1 MELNNIK
8 LSLGPFQGITD
19 VVFRNVYMKHFQ
31 GIDKLYTPFFT
42 GIQKENAKNLR
53 TDEINP
59 QLNDIKTLT
68 PQILSNDA
76 TEIIRFAFQCKDLGY
91 KEINLN
97 LGCPFQRVAKKKRG
111 SGLLSF
117 PQMIQEIFEKVF
129 EAIDLK
135 FSVKCRFGYQSDD
148 EIFPLI
154 EVYNQFPIR
163 ELIVHAR
170 IGRQLY
176 KGNVNTERFKE
187 IIPLVKAPLIYNG
200 DVFTMAD
207 YQNFKNK
214 FPSIDTFMLGRG
226 LLSNPFLA
234 SEIKCL
240 TQLESAQKQKVIKLF
255 VDEIFEMRLQQSNQ
269 SPRIIGRMKELW
281 TYLMWS
287 FDEPQNVWR
296 KIKKIND
303 VKIYSEAVDQIFQEH
318 LWTENGYVPSKTMNN
333 LEAAIDIDT
342 IDL

>member
-1 MELNNIK
+1 MVTTEIK

-19 VVFRNVYMKHFQ
+19 VVFRNVYMRHFQ

-42 GIQKENAKNLR
+42 GIQKDRAKSLR

-59 QLNDIKTLT
+59 KLNDIENLT
-68 PQILSNDA
+68 PQILSNDS
-76 TEIIRFAFQCKDLGY
+76 TEIIRFASQCKDLGY

-97 LGCPFQRVAKKKRG
+97 FGCPFQRVAKKKRG
-111 SGLLSF
+111 SGLLPY
-117 PQMIQEIFEKVF
+117 PQLIQDIFEKVF
-129 EAIDLK
+129 DTIDLK
-135 FSVKCRFGYQSDD
+135 LSVKCRLGYQSDD
-148 EIFPLI
+148 EIFSLI
-154 EVYNQFPIR
+154 EIYNQFPIS

-176 KGNVNTERFKE
+176 KGGVNVDRFSE

-200 DVFTMAD
+200 DIFQLSD
-207 YQNFKNK
+207 YQNYKNI

-234 SEIKCL
+234 SEIKGL
-240 TQLESAQKQKVIKLF
+240 LQISNQQKQHVVKQF
-255 VDEIFEMRLQQSNQ
+255 VDDLFEERLRQSNQ
-269 SPRIIGRMKELW
+269 SPRTIGRMKELW

-287 FDEPQNVWR
+287 FDEPQVVWR

-303 VKIYSEAVDQIFQEH
+303 LKIYREVVDQVFQEH
-318 LWTENGYVPSKTMNN
+318 VWTEHGFTPSKTMDD
-333 LEAAIDIDT
+333 LETEIG
-342 IDL
+342 LE